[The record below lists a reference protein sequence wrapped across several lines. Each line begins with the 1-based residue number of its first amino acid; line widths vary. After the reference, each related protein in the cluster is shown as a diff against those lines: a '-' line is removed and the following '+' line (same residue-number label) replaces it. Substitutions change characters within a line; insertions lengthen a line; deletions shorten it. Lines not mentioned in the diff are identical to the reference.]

1 MNGSISFNDIQPLF
15 QLIEQE
21 KSFEKRVALLG
32 TRIEKI
38 YIYIENA
45 RLRWKGIVVVSAGEV
60 ALNGSRFNR
69 ATSKAIQGYSSIGR
83 EGGAAKR
90 SIDISALHFLHVR
103 PPSRERE
110 RERVIF
116 VGEFKKRPPTFI
128 A

>member
-103 PPSRERE
+103 PPSREKE
-110 RERVIF
+110 RER
-116 VGEFKKRPPTFI
+116 G
-128 A
+128 